1 MPSSSAFSIDDLV
14 RETLEQN
21 NNNTSKTSAPPL
33 PNFPPPPLPSKSP
46 TGASPHPPMVPLF
59 DAPRPESPVPESKQP
74 LVRLGK
80 TDAPPVPRPQTPILE
95 RRGAPPMVPLVE
107 PERPE
112 SPVPM
117 SKQPLVRLQKGG
129 DAPLSPPVGAAPPL
143 PPSKAPTGAP
153 PMVSLVDEQ
162 RPESPVPTSKQ
173 HVMRVERGTN
183 LPTTP
188 VQKQKFVTVSDS
200 HFEFEWMVKSCI
212 L

>member
-1 MPSSSAFSIDDLV
+1 
-14 RETLEQN
+14 
-21 NNNTSKTSAPPL
+21 
-33 PNFPPPPLPSKSP
+33 
-46 TGASPHPPMVPLF
+46 MVPLF

-74 LVRLGK
+74 LIRLGK
-80 TDAPPVPRPQTPILE
+80 TDSAPPVPRPQTPILE

-107 PERPE
+107 PLRPE

-153 PMVSLVDEQ
+153 PMVSLIDEQ
-162 RPESPVPTSKQ
+162 RPESPAPTSKQ
-173 HVMRVERGTN
+173 PVMRVERGTN

-188 VQKQKFVTVSDS
+188 VQKQKFVTVSDYDFK
-200 HFEFEWMVKSCI
+200 FEDVKKHSIFKELCKFFAV
-212 L
+212 